1 MNSQNRTKIAAAGLC
16 LTALASAQPLAAE
29 TVRELA
35 PLTVVSSGLRSENPF
50 DLGVTL
56 VPLTKEQL
64 NTSTAVSVT
73 DMLSQNTIGY
83 FSQWTPAQ
91 TSIVLRGATSNA
103 QGREDGSQVAVL
115 INGRRTGTSNISKLS
130 TSLAHQIEIL
140 KGPSSV
146 LYGNNAMGGVV
157 NIITPTGLTAPG
169 YHGRVTY
176 GSWDFR
182 EGILSAGGS
191 QDGFDYW
198 IGLQGAKQND
208 YESGRGSVEKPLGNT
223 AFERAGGLVNLGYT
237 FDSGVRVGLLYLN
250 DGTYNAGFRGSS
262 FNTFNYDNRTN
273 ESFELS
279 IDNFAANSDVNFQAQ
294 VFWVEDQDHFYWGNQ
309 IVGTIA
315 RDNNFR
321 DNNLL
326 GLKASL
332 DFKPWQGATLMLGTD
347 VTHGELRS
355 TRTQLTNAGVFNP
368 TVRPQD
374 VNADSLNAAV
384 FTELRQE
391 LLDER
396 LLLRAGL
403 RYDYFRDKVVNT
415 GGYPASLGDNK
426 FDYDSLIYNLNAVY
440 RVTETMNLRA
450 GVATG
455 FSRPTPTARVGNF
468 LSNAGNPVIPNPDL
482 KPETSL
488 GFELGARFNNGLI
501 DSDFAL
507 FSTRIDN
514 ALETNRWEVPG
525 SAFTDNI
532 DDRLIQG
539 FEWRNSIDIANLLNQ
554 PDFIFEIFG
563 NLNHNFTLKNNDA
576 GFQNNYNS
584 DKAWRTYETQANFG
598 FVVGQPKK
606 WDFRWNTVYN
616 GDFWWFT
623 EERLAGVPRQVNKY
637 PSFFNTF
644 IQARYFF
651 KEDAYIF
658 AGVNNLFDVNAS
670 SVFLARN
677 EEPLLS
683 DPAGRNG
690 GVGNSNPGR
699 QFVVGLDWRF

>member
-1 MNSQNRTKIAAAGLC
+1 MLTKELIKFCTVSLGFVAVANSE
-16 LTALASAQPLAAE
+16 PLADE
-29 TVRELA
+29 TVQELP
-35 PLTVVSSGLRSENPF
+35 PLTVVSSGLRSEDPF

-56 VPLTKEQL
+56 VPLTQEEL
-64 NTSTAVSVT
+64 NTSNAVSVT
-73 DMLSQNTIGY
+73 DMLAQSSIGY

-115 INGRRTGTSNISKLS
+115 INGRRSGTSNISKLS

-169 YHGRVTY
+169 YHGRVSY

-182 EGILSAGGS
+182 ESILSAGGS

-208 YESGRGSVEKPLGNT
+208 YESGKGSVEKPLENT
-223 AFERAGGLVNLGYT
+223 QFERGGGLVNLGYT
-237 FDSGVRVGLLYLN
+237 FEESIRVGLLYLN

-262 FNTFNYDNRTN
+262 FNIFNYDNRTN

-279 IDNFAANSDVNFQAQ
+279 IDNLAANADVTFQVQA
-294 VFWVEDQDHFYWGNQ
+294 FWVEDVDNFHWGNQ
-309 IVGTIA
+309 IAGTIA
-315 RDNNFR
+315 RD
-321 DNNLL
+321 DNRRENDLL

-332 DFKPWQGATLMLGTD
+332 DFKLWQDATLLIGTD
-347 VTHGELRS
+347 LTQGELRS
-355 TRTQLTNAGVFNP
+355 TRTQLTNAGVFRP

-391 LLDER
+391 LFDER

-403 RYDYFRDKVVNT
+403 RYDYFRDEVVNT
-415 GGYPASLGDNK
+415 GGYPGDLGDNE
-426 FDYDSLIYNLNAVY
+426 FDYDSLIYNLSGVY
-440 RVTETMNLRA
+440 RVSDTMNLRA
-450 GVATG
+450 SVATG
-455 FSRPTPTARVGNF
+455 FSRPRPTERVGNF
-468 LSNAGNPVIPNPDL
+468 LTNAGNPVIPNPDL
-482 KPETSL
+482 EPETSL
-488 GFELGARFNNGLI
+488 GFEVGSRYSNGLV

-507 FSTRIDN
+507 FSTHIDN
-514 ALETNRWEVPG
+514 ALEANRWDVPG
-525 SAFTDNI
+525 STFTDNL
-532 DDRLIQG
+532 DERLIQG

-554 PDFIFEIFG
+554 PDYIFELFG

-576 GFQNNYNS
+576 GFENHYNS

-598 FVVGQPKK
+598 FVVGQPTK

-616 GDFWWFT
+616 GDFYWFT
-623 EERLAGVPRQVNKY
+623 EERLDGIPRQVNEY

-651 KEDAYIF
+651 KEDAYVF
-658 AGVNNLFDVNAS
+658 AGINNLFDVNAS

-677 EEPLLS
+677 DSPLLS